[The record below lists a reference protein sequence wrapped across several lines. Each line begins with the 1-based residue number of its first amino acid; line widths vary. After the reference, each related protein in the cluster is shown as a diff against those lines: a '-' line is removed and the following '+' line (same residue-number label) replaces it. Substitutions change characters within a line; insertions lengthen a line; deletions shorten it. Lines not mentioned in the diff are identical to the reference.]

1 MKKYQSRFGTVD
13 AGKITAL
20 HQEAGTINVG
30 DEVIT
35 PTQSFWSR
43 FSPQRVTV
51 VPAPKAKEGEKQEAD
66 GFTQELDYS
75 IGYYVLTEGGHD
87 RFVYE
92 PEFKGFVPVSQD
104 DLEA

>member
-1 MKKYQSRFGTVD
+1 MKKYQSRFGTVS
-13 AGKITAL
+13 AGQITAFD
-20 HQEAGTINVG
+20 QAAGTINVG
-30 DEVIT
+30 SEVIT

-51 VPAPKAKEGEKQEAD
+51 VPAPKAQEGEEQAKD

-87 RFVYE
+87 RFVYD
-92 PEFKGFVPVSQD
+92 PEFKAFDPVS
-104 DLEA
+104 